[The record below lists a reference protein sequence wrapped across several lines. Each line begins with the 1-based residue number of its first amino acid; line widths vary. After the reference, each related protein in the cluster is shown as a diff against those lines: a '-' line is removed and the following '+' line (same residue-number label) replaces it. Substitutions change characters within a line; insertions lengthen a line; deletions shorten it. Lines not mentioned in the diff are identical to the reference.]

1 MADIASLTADIKE
14 TNRLLKILD
23 EYATGEIKRLAAEI
37 IANKNNLNDNLK
49 ALEKKVSDLEKKVK
63 K

>member
-1 MADIASLTADIKE
+1 MSDIVKLQADIKE

-23 EYATGEIKRLAAEI
+23 EYATSEAKRLSGEIGDTRNAL
-37 IANKNNLNDNLK
+37 KN
-49 ALEKKVSDLEKKVK
+49 LEKKVSDLEKKVGK

>member
-1 MADIASLTADIKE
+1 MADIASLAADIKE

-23 EYATGEIKRLAAEI
+23 AYATEEIKRLSSDIVAAR
-37 IANKNNLNDNLK
+37 NDVK
-49 ALEKKVSDLEKKVK
+49 ALEKKVADLEKKQK

>member
-1 MADIASLTADIKE
+1 MADIASLAADIKE

-23 EYATGEIKRLAAEI
+23 EYATGEIKRLSGDI
-37 IANKNNLNDNLK
+37 ITYKNDLK

>member
-1 MADIASLTADIKE
+1 MADIASLAADIKE

-23 EYATGEIKRLAAEI
+23 EYATSEAKRLSTELIAAR
-37 IANKNNLNDNLK
+37 NDIK
-49 ALEKKVSDLEKKVK
+49 ALEKKVADLEKKQK